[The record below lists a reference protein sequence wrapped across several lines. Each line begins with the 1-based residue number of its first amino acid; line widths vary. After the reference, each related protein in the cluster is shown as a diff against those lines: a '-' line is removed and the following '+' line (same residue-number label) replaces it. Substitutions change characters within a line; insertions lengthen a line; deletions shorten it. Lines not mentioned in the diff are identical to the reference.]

1 MTKPDY
7 RSMLA
12 QSAFNEQ
19 ALRATIARFDGKS
32 CPLELVIA
40 HNQTVE
46 AILTLQMYL
55 NEQENR
61 DEDSD
66 SSLTSSLGDVIDG
79 EASEKDWEK
88 LIRDNPFLRDMT
100 DPPEGVV

>member
-12 QSAFNEQ
+12 RSAFNEQ

-32 CPLELVIA
+32 CPLELVNA
-40 HNQTVE
+40 HNETVE

-61 DEDSD
+61 DDSSD
-66 SSLTSSLGDVIDG
+66 SSPTSSLGDTLDG
-79 EASEKDWEK
+79 EGSEKAWERLVK
-88 LIRDNPFLRDMT
+88 DNPWLAD